1 MLTDKLLTL
10 AFGLVF
16 LLMIA
21 CSDGPEADQAKTTTP
36 PAVKEMSRSA
46 AFLDYAAST
55 TMLQA
60 ELARLASERAQSEEV
75 KALGTEMLDFYSGA
89 MKQLQQVA
97 RAEGLHTS
105 LPDSLGSADRATVEE
120 FGKLTGAAFD
130 EHYKAYVYES
140 QQSQLDHYGEM
151 LLRAEEEEIRS
162 WVNEMQ
168 LQLRARLQ
176 LAAQYDSAR

>member
-10 AFGLVF
+10 AFGLVL

-21 CSDGPEADQAKTTTP
+21 CDESPKTEYTKTDAP
-36 PAVKEMSRSA
+36 PVVKEMSRSA
-46 AFLDYAAST
+46 AFIDYAAST

-60 ELARLASERAQSEEV
+60 ELARLATERAQSEEV
-75 KALGTEMLDFYSGA
+75 KALSTDMLDFYNQA

-97 RAEGLHTS
+97 RAEGLNNS

-120 FGKLTGAAFD
+120 FGELTGAAFEERYK
-130 EHYKAYVYES
+130 EHVYTA
-140 QQSQLDHYGEM
+140 QQAQLDNYSEM
-151 LLRAEEEEIRS
+151 LLIAEEEEVRN

-176 LAAQYDSAR
+176 LAAQYDSVR